1 MMAGGVCERVAAI
14 SLIAVLL
21 QLAGITL
28 FVLGFF
34 PVKPALMGISGIE
47 SVKPVC
53 NYEEETT
60 HKGASYQEVSGITPQ
75 YDRLIIM
82 VVDGLPAE
90 FVLGRGGQL
99 PPTEMLMAMPYTQ
112 KLLTS
117 GRALG
122 FHAKAAPPTVTM
134 PRLKAMTSGAIAG
147 FLDVAFNFNT
157 QALLGDNLINTKR
170 GGVMDKM
177 D

>member
-1 MMAGGVCERVAAI
+1 VDVCVFFVLEQQGKEMMAGGVCERVAAI

-21 QLAGITL
+21 QLAGLTL

-53 NYEEETT
+53 NYEEEAT

-82 VVDGLPAE
+82 VSFLC
-90 FVLGRGGQL
+90 
-99 PPTEMLMAMPYTQ
+99 
-112 KLLTS
+112 LT
-117 GRALG
+117 
-122 FHAKAAPPTVTM
+122 FH
-134 PRLKAMTSGAIAG
+134 L
-147 FLDVAFNFNT
+147 
-157 QALLGDNLINTKR
+157 
-170 GGVMDKM
+170 
-177 D
+177 

>member
-1 MMAGGVCERVAAI
+1 MCVFFVLEQQGKEMMAGGVCERVAAI

-21 QLAGITL
+21 QLAGLTL

-53 NYEEETT
+53 NYEEEAT

-82 VVDGLPAE
+82 VSFICLTFHLLLIIMPFEHLFGSGLYIWKTAS
-90 FVLGRGGQL
+90 L
-99 PPTEMLMAMPYTQ
+99 
-112 KLLTS
+112 S
-117 GRALG
+117 
-122 FHAKAAPPTVTM
+122 
-134 PRLKAMTSGAIAG
+134 IW
-147 FLDVAFNFNT
+147 NFFCNC
-157 QALLGDNLINTKR
+157 QESEH
-170 GGVMDKM
+170 
-177 D
+177 